1 MRFTKL
7 HGCGND
13 YIYVNCFAEPVPSDP
28 PALARAISDR
38 HFGVGSDGLIL
49 VLPSQIADAKMRMF
63 NADGSEGAMC
73 GNGVRAMAKLVHDH
87 GISLQNPLRIE
98 TGRGVLS
105 IQLHLGGDG
114 KVASATVDMDE
125 PILELDRIDVESS
138 RVRLVRPHV
147 YSMQANADDVECSFV
162 SMGSAHVVRFIAQH
176 EWSKL
181 KLAENGPI
189 FENHAAFPN
198 RINYH
203 EAIILSRGE
212 LNMRTW
218 EKGSGITLAC
228 GTGACGVVVAGVLTG
243 KLDRNVLVHL
253 PGGDLQIE
261 WRESNNRVYM
271 TGPAV
276 EVFSGEWQP

>member
-13 YIYVNCFAEPVPSDP
+13 YLYVNCFAEPAPPDP
-28 PALARAISDR
+28 PALARAISNR
-38 HFGVGSDGLIL
+38 HVGVGSDGLIL

-73 GNGVRAMAKLVHDH
+73 GNGVRAMAKFVFDH
-87 GISLQNPLRIE
+87 NISKKNPLRIE

-114 KVASATVDMDE
+114 NVASATVDMDE
-125 PILELDRIDVESS
+125 PILDLDRIGVDSS
-138 RVRLVRPHV
+138 HVRSLRPNV
-147 YSMQANADDVECSFV
+147 YSLNANGSDAECSFV
-162 SMGSAHVVRFIAQH
+162 SMGSAHVVRFIEKRRWDQ
-176 EWSKL
+176 L
-181 KLAENGPI
+181 KLSENGPV

-203 EAIILSRGE
+203 EAVVTSRGE

-228 GTGACGVVVAGVLTG
+228 GTGACAVVVAGVLTG
-243 KLDRNVLVHL
+243 KLDRKVRVHL

-261 WRESNNRVYM
+261 WRESNNHVYM

-276 EVFSGEWQP
+276 EVFSGEWAP

>member
-13 YIYVNCFAEPVPSDP
+13 YLYVNGFAEPAPHDP
-28 PALARAISDR
+28 PAVARAISDR

-73 GNGVRAMAKLVHDH
+73 GNGVRAMAKFVHDH
-87 GISLQNPLRIE
+87 NISQKNPLRIE

-125 PILELDRIDVESS
+125 PILELDRIGVDPA
-138 RVRLVRPHV
+138 RVQLLRPNV
-147 YSMQANADDVECSFV
+147 YSLNVNGSDTDCSFV
-162 SMGSAHVVRFIAQH
+162 SLGSAHVIRFIEKRDWDQ
-176 EWSKL
+176 L

-203 EAIILSRGE
+203 ETVVVARGE

-228 GTGACGVVVAGVLTG
+228 GTGACAVVVAGVLTG
-243 KLDRNVLVHL
+243 KLDRSVLVHL

-261 WRESNNRVYM
+261 WPESNNHVYM

-276 EVFSGEWQP
+276 EVFSGVWEP

>member
-13 YIYVNCFAEPVPSDP
+13 YLYVNCFAEREPLDP
-28 PALARAISDR
+28 PALARVISER

-49 VLPSQIADAKMRMF
+49 VLPSEIADARMRMF

-73 GNGVRAMAKLVHDH
+73 GNGVRAMAKFVHDQ
-87 GISLQNPLRIE
+87 GISLNNPLRIE

-105 IQLHLGGDG
+105 IQLHPGGDG

-125 PILELDRIDVESS
+125 PILELERIGVEPA
-138 RVRLVRPHV
+138 RVRPIRPSV
-147 YSMQANADDVECSFV
+147 YSMHATGVEVECSFV
-162 SMGSAHVVRFIAQH
+162 SMGSAHAIRFIAQVQWN
-176 EWSKL
+176 EL
-181 KLAENGPI
+181 KLAENGPR
-189 FENHAAFPN
+189 FEVHPAFPN

-203 EAIILSRGE
+203 EAVVLSRGE

-228 GTGACGVVVAGVLTG
+228 GTGACAVVVAGVLTG
-243 KLDRNVLVHL
+243 KLDRQVLTHL

-261 WRESNNRVYM
+261 WRESNNHVYM
-271 TGPAV
+271 TGPAI